1 VAPGDGARGLGKL
14 LVVAPDQ
21 ATAMHYADI
30 VRRWMPARARLRA
43 VRVAIS
49 DAPGAQEAIAA
60 FRLRA
65 DPSVLVTVAMAYEGM
80 DCPEVTH
87 VACLTHIRSRPW
99 LEQMVARATRVDPD
113 AGDYDQQR
121 ALVYHPDDLLF
132 RRFKH
137 AIEVEQGTRARMPN
151 RRRQG
156 ELFGADGEAQQRE
169 PEITPLRS
177 NATALRFESVAPGPD
192 FVAGVEAAL
201 GGTSPVETPSAIEL
215 RLRRQ
220 VGQMIA
226 AQVVL
231 DEDDH
236 VVGRHHGYHAYNAV
250 VKRVFGKSR
259 AQMTIAELEAVIGWL
274 ERHRISD
281 QLHLVE
287 SDPQYRW
294 SSAQRTSYR
303 PGRMRIGRRWV

>member
-1 VAPGDGARGLGKL
+1 MEATTAALTYVDLLRG
-14 LVVAPDQ
+14 
-21 ATAMHYADI
+21 
-30 VRRWMPARARLRA
+30 WMPTHARMHA

-99 LEQMVARATRVDPD
+99 LEQMIARAVRVDPH
-113 AGDYDQQR
+113 AGDYEHQR
-121 ALVYHPDDLLF
+121 ATVYHPDDLLF

-137 AIEVEQGTRARMPN
+137 AIEVEQGTRARVPN
-151 RRRQG
+151 RKRQG
-156 ELFGADGEAQQRE
+156 ELFGGDGEAENRE
-169 PEITPLRS
+169 PEITPVRS

-192 FVAGVEAAL
+192 FVVDIEAAMS
-201 GGTSPVETPSAIEL
+201 GGLVETPSSAEQ

-236 VVGRHHGYHAYNAV
+236 VVDRHCGYHAYNAV

-259 AQMTIAELEAVIGWL
+259 AQMTLAELEAVIGWL
-274 ERHRISD
+274 ERNRISD
-281 QLHLVE
+281 HLGLVE
-287 SDPQYRW
+287 EDPQYRW
-294 SSAQRTSYR
+294 SSAQRQYR
-303 PGRMRIGRRWV
+303 PGRMRMGGRWI